1 MEPLPFLGL
10 LTTCFS
16 FSGVRNGFEKLYG
29 TAATLAIHQLSTSKV
44 LPVLLSNIE
53 GREFTPWDLLL
64 IAIRFL
70 DIAIAL
76 LRKICT
82 TWAAL
87 KFFIIV
93 PKLFIEIQ

>member
-1 MEPLPFLGL
+1 MSW
-10 LTTCFS
+10 FS
-16 FSGVRNGFEKLYG
+16 DVRNGFAQLYG
-29 TAATLAIHQLSTSKV
+29 TVAALAIHQLSTSKV
-44 LPVLLSNIE
+44 LPVLFSNVE
-53 GREFTPWDLLL
+53 GREFTPWDSLL

-70 DIAIAL
+70 VIAIAL
-76 LRKICT
+76 IRKIRT